1 MVVPSW
7 QFCKEILVIDL
18 LLSFLSAL
26 VSCVL
31 PSMVGRT
38 VQWCCISCTQY
49 SKGGSNLSCYDTYI
63 PHSHHVYV
71 VCRQGDSKLKALYVM
86 NDDSFPEVEEFVG
99 QSTTRFV
106 EQDIFHT
113 VVADNFLIDS
123 RHQVM
128 YVGCTSYR
136 NLQTTSSQCISCSNK
151 TFAGVQKLMG
161 IYNGFTKYSAT
172 CTRSF
177 LCLLTE
183 VLPYFFSQIWIGSH
197 SYLWDHPGGPVSVEE
212 KPSWSKG
219 HLHGHQTHRPLFKFV
234 VLVIHN
240 YNSTCHI

>member
-1 MVVPSW
+1 M
-7 QFCKEILVIDL
+7 
-18 LLSFLSAL
+18 LSAGK
-26 VSCVL
+26 V
-31 PSMVGRT
+31 
-38 VQWCCISCTQY
+38 TQNW
-49 SKGGSNLSCYDTYI
+49 KHCMWWTMTRL
-63 PHSHHVYV
+63 
-71 VCRQGDSKLKALYVM
+71 QKLKSLW
-86 NDDSFPEVEEFVG
+86 DSQQQGLWSKTFFT
-99 QSTTRFV
+99 QWLQIISWW
-106 EQDIFHT
+106 
-113 VVADNFLIDS
+113 DS

-197 SYLWDHPGGPVSVEE
+197 SYLWDHPGGPVSVKE